1 MGNNRPRFIFALFAL
16 VVSGR
21 KNWAN
26 SNVSYY
32 IFLNTTLSGRFKQF
46 ETVFKWRSAKN
57 TNRKNSLYTVYSY
70 MKSQSCYNVRS
81 FFLSFTP
88 CFVDRISQRWLNRFS
103 ESIENNYISRHFF
116 IFFFFKIHFRSCFLS
131 RNEKIVTLKSQKRLK
146 IWTSRLW

>member
-103 ESIENNYISRHFF
+103 ESIENNYISRHFL
-116 IFFFFKIHFRSCFLS
+116 FFFFQNSFLVVSLLS
-131 RNEKIVTLKSQKRLK
+131 RNKKLVTSRSQKR
-146 IWTSRLW
+146 

>member
-32 IFLNTTLSGRFKQF
+32 IFLNTTLSWRFKQF

-57 TNRKNSLYTVYSY
+57 TNRKNSLYTVYRY

-103 ESIENNYISRHFF
+103 ESIENNYISRHFL
-116 IFFFFKIHFRSCFLS
+116 FFFSKFISGRVFCPA
-131 RNEKIVTLKSQKRLK
+131 TKRLLP
-146 IWTSRLW
+146 WNLRNG